1 MQILLYSNPSIYCI
15 NFLFDFSEINIYSI
29 WGWNLQK
36 QLFLKACACIIF
48 WYWCLDIDGFWI
60 LVIWEPPCWKV
71 LPMIGLLSMIGMP
84 SMIGPCRR
92 LLPVHLIN
100 FDNFLSDF
108 HASDSGRKR
117 KMRRCVLRS
126 WISVWKM
133 QKHPGDLDAVTLIKM
148 LKWYAQMRMK
158 AFCYSDSMADRLR
171 HFRIYRKE
179 GSHHLKDKM
188 KFMLLA
194 SP

>member
-1 MQILLYSNPSIYCI
+1 MTFCMKS
-15 NFLFDFSEINIYSI
+15 
-29 WGWNLQK
+29 
-36 QLFLKACACIIF
+36 
-48 WYWCLDIDGFWI
+48 
-60 LVIWEPPCWKV
+60 
-71 LPMIGLLSMIGMP
+71 IGLAFIAFKLSKEDRYWKNSASTITRILSYLFKKMSSLCLKGLEN
-84 SMIGPCRR
+84 SVFDSLNFCRHHR
-92 LLPVHLIN
+92 GRIALDFL

-133 QKHPGDLDAVTLIKM
+133 QKHSGDLDAVTLIKM